1 MLLLTGIKNTCHPC
15 RFGPFILR
23 HDWVTGGTKMHATHR
38 SKRRNRGRTMDDA
51 LSRGISSGRLT
62 SGRKWVRSSGGNG
75 CWEKSVTEKNTM
87 NDCWLFKKLKIMKN
101 GGLLTLVTLV
111 IIKID
116 NLINFDKCKNR
127 KFNMRA

>member
-1 MLLLTGIKNTCHPC
+1 
-15 RFGPFILR
+15 
-23 HDWVTGGTKMHATHR
+23 
-38 SKRRNRGRTMDDA
+38 
-51 LSRGISSGRLT
+51 
-62 SGRKWVRSSGGNG
+62 
-75 CWEKSVTEKNTM
+75 
-87 NDCWLFKKLKIMKN
+87 MKN